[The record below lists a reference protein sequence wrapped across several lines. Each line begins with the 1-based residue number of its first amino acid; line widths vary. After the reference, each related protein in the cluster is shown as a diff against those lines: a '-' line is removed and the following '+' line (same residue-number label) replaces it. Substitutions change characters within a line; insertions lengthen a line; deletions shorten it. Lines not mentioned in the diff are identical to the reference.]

1 MMSGLE
7 IGAIAVSL
15 GLDAFSVAVAFGM
28 CRKVCLLGER
38 VRLSLSFGLF
48 QFFMPLLG
56 FFAGA
61 RVSALFDTFDHW
73 VVLAILGALGTKMLY
88 EAFRRKSDEQF
99 PDLSRGIPLLLASFA
114 TSFDALAVG
123 FSFALL
129 VRTIFFPALVIGIVA
144 STMTYLGVSL
154 GHRLRREI
162 AFQPEVIGGI
172 ALWAVGVKIF
182 LEGFL

>member
-1 MMSGLE
+1 MMSGWE
-7 IGAIAVSL
+7 IGAVAVGL

-38 VRLSLSFGLF
+38 LRLSLSFGLF
-48 QFFMPLLG
+48 QLLMPLLG
-56 FFAGA
+56 FFAGTK
-61 RVSALFDTFDHW
+61 VSALFDTFDHW

-99 PDLSRGIPLLLASFA
+99 PDLIRGIPLLLASFA

-129 VRTIFFPALVIGIVA
+129 ARTIFFPALAIGFVA
-144 STMTYLGVSL
+144 STMTYFGVSL
-154 GHRLRREI
+154 GHRLRRAI
-162 AFQPEVIGGI
+162 TLQPEIIGGS
-172 ALWAVGVKIF
+172 ALWAVGLKIF
-182 LEGFL
+182 LEGLL